1 MPSSEANGS
10 YSIFQTNNEPGCLD
24 SSSSKRSGG
33 GKDPCTKGKR
43 DNAFSPIPNM
53 SLCGFSDIK
62 PATISFTGI
71 SLNHHSERRPGLLKP
86 ELPHRRL
93 SQPPE
98 LDDPITSGWAPLG
111 FCRKRVG
118 GFRNRGTLCYRNA
131 VLVVL
136 MNTPVFLKWLIRYHK
151 SHETCTSE
159 QQKCLTC
166 CFYRLYHLYWV
177 KEDDGKDRLQRC
189 LKPLWGR
196 LAKTSWNGYT
206 QGQQDARAFLEC
218 IFQQL
223 LVEVDEQG
231 CRELNDI
238 FKIRVSRNKK
248 CCKCERLRNWPD
260 EKFFM
265 VYAPEDE
272 NTPGFANIEERL
284 LDKSEYSIE
293 KCGKCGQETG
303 HLTSE
308 KALYLPEVLL
318 VQFPRMKYDKRT
330 NEPRRIRAPVFLQ
343 SEIELP
349 PGLLSDTVKI
359 EGCARYELFGIV
371 FHTPDETDIQLGHY
385 TCAVMGPDNKWAHQ
399 DDMITDT
406 YESLDDILEGFIDNQ
421 GGMKPGH
428 NDRVYWAVYHRVPL
442 ERPLDLGSGVWGEDQ
457 AWVMQPTD
465 DDEPPTNAKSHGSPN
480 AGSPRGSSPEPG
492 LGSMSIAPH
501 NAVCLEQ
508 TIHLKGRRLNWK
520 VNDQLV
526 ISEGDGPL
534 IWLKPGKKV
543 QHAEVR
549 LRLVCQKTREL
560 LTGRGII
567 PLKPEILLEPYDA
580 GPRPDTFVRDVGTQT
595 RLSFRGEDNRQVR
608 PSGSAQDRVISGK
621 IIKASSPKRSQLA
634 TRASI

>member
-1 MPSSEANGS
+1 MSE
-10 YSIFQTNNEPGCLD
+10 P
-24 SSSSKRSGG
+24 
-33 GKDPCTKGKR
+33 
-43 DNAFSPIPNM
+43 
-53 SLCGFSDIK
+53 K
-62 PATISFTGI
+62 P
-71 SLNHHSERRPGLLKP
+71 EP

-238 FKIRVSRNKK
+238 FKIR
-248 CCKCERLRNWPD
+248 
-260 EKFFM
+260 
-265 VYAPEDE
+265 
-272 NTPGFANIEERL
+272 
-284 LDKSEYSIE
+284 
-293 KCGKCGQETG
+293 
-303 HLTSE
+303 
-308 KALYLPEVLL
+308 
-318 VQFPRMKYDKRT
+318 
-330 NEPRRIRAPVFLQ
+330 
-343 SEIELP
+343 
-349 PGLLSDTVKI
+349 
-359 EGCARYELFGIV
+359 
-371 FHTPDETDIQLGHY
+371 
-385 TCAVMGPDNKWAHQ
+385 
-399 DDMITDT
+399 
-406 YESLDDILEGFIDNQ
+406 
-421 GGMKPGH
+421 
-428 NDRVYWAVYHRVPL
+428 
-442 ERPLDLGSGVWGEDQ
+442 
-457 AWVMQPTD
+457 
-465 DDEPPTNAKSHGSPN
+465 
-480 AGSPRGSSPEPG
+480 
-492 LGSMSIAPH
+492 
-501 NAVCLEQ
+501 

-549 LRLVCQKTREL
+549 LRLVCQKTREV

-580 GPRPDTFVRDVGTQT
+580 GPRPDTSVRDVGTQT